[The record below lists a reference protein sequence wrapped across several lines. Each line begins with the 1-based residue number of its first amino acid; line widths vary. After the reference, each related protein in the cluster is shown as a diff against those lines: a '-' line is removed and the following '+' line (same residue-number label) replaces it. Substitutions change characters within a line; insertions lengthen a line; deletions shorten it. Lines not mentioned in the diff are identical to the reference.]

1 MVKNKDESKEESKDC
16 IEKTVKSKKNKG
28 GGYTE
33 PKDPLTEKAPRHSA
47 SALKKDANSIS
58 DEVAFVPG
66 GEHKEEKVTQA
77 ETDLE
82 KKADDVEIPNK
93 DKEQIGESVT
103 LRFEDSEKFIN
114 AVSEFDNNLPLD
126 FDENSFIVAVSKE
139 KVDAF
144 RKFMSEKGIE
154 EMPPYTNETDKKI
167 AEVQSKRS
175 NRALELD
182 NSKKAAKIASKYDAE
197 HLERWLQSPQLSDI
211 IGVDDGER

>member
-77 ETDLE
+77 ETEL
-82 KKADDVEIPNK
+82 KKTADIVDFPAFSFFFSK
-93 DKEQIGESVT
+93 SGTACVT
-103 LRFEDSEKFIN
+103 FSSLCS
-114 AVSEFDNNLPLD
+114 
-126 FDENSFIVAVSKE
+126 
-139 KVDAF
+139 
-144 RKFMSEKGIE
+144 
-154 EMPPYTNETDKKI
+154 PP
-167 AEVQSKRS
+167 
-175 NRALELD
+175 
-182 NSKKAAKIASKYDAE
+182 
-197 HLERWLQSPQLSDI
+197 
-211 IGVDDGER
+211 